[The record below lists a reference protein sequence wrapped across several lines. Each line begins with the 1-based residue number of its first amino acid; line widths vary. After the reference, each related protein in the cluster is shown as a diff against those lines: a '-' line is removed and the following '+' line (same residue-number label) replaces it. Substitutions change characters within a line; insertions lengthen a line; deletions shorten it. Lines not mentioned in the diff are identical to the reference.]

1 MLLVIILLIGGAAL
15 LGLSGRECV
24 CVCVCVGGGVS
35 IILFEF
41 TVGGNTVTLHYTL
54 WASSTITNNNVKK
67 EITEGKL

>member
-24 CVCVCVGGGVS
+24 CVCGGGGVS